1 MKLNFRLGLV
11 LGDRVQV
18 GVRVRVRVWL
28 DVKVKVRVK
37 VGVWEVA
44 LSQQEKR
51 GVEKCG
57 TRTAYL
63 NLQSPGL
70 QTLASR
76 IGGATFNP
84 IFSMIKIRGLGLV
97 MRLPDFII

>member
-1 MKLNFRLGLV
+1 MGLV

-63 NLQSPGL
+63 QSPGL

-84 IFSMIKIRGLGLV
+84 IFSMIKIRGSGLM
-97 MRLPDFII
+97 MRVPDFII

>member
-1 MKLNFRLGLV
+1 MVKFKVGSSK
-11 LGDRVQV
+11 GDRVQV
-18 GVRVRVRVWL
+18 GVRVRVRVWQ

-37 VGVWEVA
+37 VGVWVVA

-57 TRTAYL
+57 TRTVYL

-84 IFSMIKIRGLGLV
+84 IFSMIKIRGSGLM